1 MKFSSTIL
9 FLAFTVT
16 SSADAFV
23 SQTATTKASVSSS
36 SSTTRLQVFDFFKEG
51 KKKLVKSL
59 AGDYDEEAIKARVE
73 GLIETNPVLMFSFTT

>member
-16 SSADAFV
+16 SSADAFL
-23 SQTATTKASVSSS
+23 SQTAATTKA

-73 GLIETNPVLMFSFTT
+73 GLIEANPVLTT